1 MRLLLD
7 THIFLWWDSD
17 PSKLS
22 KMSLEAIEDKSNSLF
37 LSIISIWEIQVKKD
51 IGKLSLRVPLIE
63 MLEEQEKTNEIKL
76 LPLETKHIF
85 GLEGLTQHHKDPFD
99 RVIIAQAKVENLT
112 VITNDIVSSNYGVKL
127 LS

>member
-22 KMSLEAIEDKSNSLF
+22 KMSLEVIEDKSNSLF